1 MNNTRKPRGF
11 TLIELIV
18 VVAVLGIFAAIA
30 APSFAQFVKN
40 NQTQSASNET
50 ASLLQLA
57 RATAVTNSQT
67 VNVCIDEQVWR
78 LKTSCKDSDA
88 SAIRVVE
95 PPKNVTLRASQST
108 ITFNANGTVPETTIT
123 VCQDDDARNGYAIV
137 INKTGQ
143 VKRYP
148 RGERPDKDEDNIPM
162 SNCTP

>member
-1 MNNTRKPRGF
+1 MGSTRKSLGF
-11 TLIELIV
+11 TLIELMV

-30 APSFAQFVKN
+30 VPSFAQFVKN

-57 RATAVTNSQT
+57 RATAVTNRQT
-67 VNVCIDEQVWR
+67 INVCIDDQVWR

-95 PPKNVTLRASQST
+95 PPKNVKLRASQST

-123 VCQDDDARNGYAIV
+123 VCQDDDASNGYAIA

-143 VKRYP
+143 GKRYP
-148 RGERPDKDEDNIPM
+148 RGERPDEDGNTIPM